1 MFILQ
6 RLISRS
12 SRSLARSIGWGS
24 AGSGKGGRCRVRGPG
39 SVQQQP
45 DLWFTTFRAHPFPSL
60 LRATFPSDQSDVTG
74 SAPAAGMSCRH
85 FREGVFCLPLAHVVG
100 SFI

>member
-39 SVQQQP
+39 PAVVAKC
-45 DLWFTTFRAHPFPSL
+45 RACVSPPSARHL
-60 LRATFPSDQSDVTG
+60 SPVTLRAMFYSNRPDFLVPSVFAFYGRRLGTGVTRFRVL
-74 SAPAAGMSCRH
+74 PALG
-85 FREGVFCLPLAHVVG
+85 
-100 SFI
+100 